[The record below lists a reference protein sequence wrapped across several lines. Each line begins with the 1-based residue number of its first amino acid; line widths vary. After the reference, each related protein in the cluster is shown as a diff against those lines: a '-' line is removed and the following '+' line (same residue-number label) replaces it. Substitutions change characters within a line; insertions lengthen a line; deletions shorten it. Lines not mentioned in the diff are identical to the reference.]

1 MDLLYICYDDT
12 GRYRSKGLFDNN
24 PTHAYDFKVKVTDF
38 EILTLMLLRV
48 HIFQTIWW
56 IGFIFDTTIDTGP
69 KWYQ

>member
-12 GRYRSKGLFDNN
+12 GPKGYLTITPPMLMTSRSRSQTSKF
-24 PTHAYDFKVKVTDF
+24 
-38 EILTLMLLRV
+38 LTLMFLRV

-69 KWYQ
+69 K